1 MAVRQGALDRQRVLG
16 LGHGD
21 AAAQQG
27 AQALDKLLR
36 PTAEVG
42 KCALLD
48 PAPLAIAFAEQDG
61 GARIP
66 VRNAFD
72 MHDISNH
79 HQSLESIHY
88 VTITWLHARAS
99 RRAFPFQIK
108 HLN

>member
-1 MAVRQGALDRQRVLG
+1 MRQGALDRQRVLG

-21 AAAQQG
+21 AAAQQR

-42 KCALLD
+42 EGALLD
-48 PAPLAIAFAEQDG
+48 PIPLAIALAEQDR

-72 MHDISNH
+72 MHDIPNH
-79 HQSLESIHY
+79 DQAGES
-88 VTITWLHARAS
+88 RD
-99 RRAFPFQIK
+99 
-108 HLN
+108 